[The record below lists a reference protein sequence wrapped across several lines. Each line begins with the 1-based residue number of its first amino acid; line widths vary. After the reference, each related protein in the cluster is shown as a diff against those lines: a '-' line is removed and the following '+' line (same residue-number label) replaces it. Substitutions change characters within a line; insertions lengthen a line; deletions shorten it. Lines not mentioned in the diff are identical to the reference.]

1 MKTLG
6 DLLKTLRAAGLLM
19 ETWKSIDNIDIDHVA
34 GDSRKVGPNGLFV
47 AIRGVEV
54 DGHLFIDKAVKNG
67 AIAIV
72 CEAAPANRAHRYPG
86 VAFARVRDSRSALAV
101 LAAAW
106 YGNPS
111 HALRVVGV
119 TGANGKTS
127 VAFLVQEALGLLG
140 VQAGFMGTIGV
151 RMAGEEST
159 ARLTTPDALNVQRLL
174 RRMADKGCG
183 ACAMEVSS
191 HALDQERVRGVAF
204 DVAVFTNLTHDH
216 LDYHSTFTAYFAA
229 KKTLFDRL
237 DANATALFNA
247 DDPSGARMVADTRAA
262 CTSYGLDAA
271 ADIRAGVVEDAM
283 EGLVL
288 RIEGRLRRFRLAGRF
303 NAYNLLA
310 AWGAL
315 LALGCDA
322 GEALDALEEARPAPG
337 RFERIRF
344 EDGTQVVVDYAHTP
358 AALQAVLETIVA
370 AKPPGAQLWC
380 IFGCGGDRDHTKRP
394 MMGAVAERF
403 ADHLI
408 VTSDNPRTE
417 DPARIMQDIRTGLAD
432 PDRALLITDRGEA
445 LAEASRI
452 VRPGDIVL
460 VAGKGHETHQIVG
473 TEQKRFDDREAVR
486 AAFARRPPARLPQ
499 HPR

>member
-6 DLLKTLRAAGLLM
+6 DLLNALQAAGLLM
-19 ETWKSIDNIDIDHVA
+19 ETWESIDNIDIDHVA

-47 AIRGVEV
+47 AIPGVEV

-86 VAFARVRDSRSALAV
+86 AAFARVRDSRSALAV

-106 YGNPS
+106 YDNPS
-111 HALRVVGV
+111 HALRIVGV
-119 TGANGKTS
+119 TGTNGKTT
-127 VAFLVQEALGLLG
+127 VAFLVQEALGSLG
-140 VQAGFMGTIGV
+140 VQAGFTGTVGV
-151 RMAGEEST
+151 RMAGEEFA
-159 ARLTTPDALNVQRLL
+159 ARLTTPDALHMQRML
-174 RRMADKGCG
+174 RRMADKGCD

-191 HALDQERVRGVAF
+191 HALDQERVRGIAF

-216 LDYHSTFTAYFAA
+216 LDYHPTFSAYFAA

-247 DDPSGARMVADTRAA
+247 DDPGGARMVVDTRAA
-262 CTSYGLDAA
+262 RTSYGLDAA
-271 ADIRAGVVEDAM
+271 ADIRAEVVENTM

-288 RIEGRLRRFRLAGRF
+288 RVDGRARRFRLAGRF

-344 EDGTQVVVDYAHTP
+344 EDGTHVVIDYAHTP

-370 AKPPGAQLWC
+370 ARPPGAHVWC
-380 IFGCGGDRDHTKRP
+380 VFGCGGDCDRAKRP

-403 ADHLI
+403 TDHLI

-417 DPARIMQDIRTGLAD
+417 DPARIMQDIQAGLAD
-432 PDRALLITDRGEA
+432 PDRALLITDRGQA
-445 LAEASRI
+445 IVEASRLA
-452 VRPGDIVL
+452 RPGDLVL
-460 VAGKGHETHQIVG
+460 VAGKGHETCQVVG
-473 TEQKRFDDREAVR
+473 TDAKRFDDREAVR

-499 HPR
+499 YPR

>member
-1 MKTLG
+1 MKTLQ
-6 DLLKTLRAAGLLM
+6 AAGLLM
-19 ETWKSIDNIDIDHVA
+19 GTWESIDNIDIDHVA

-72 CEAAPANRAHRYPG
+72 CEAVPANRAHRYPG
-86 VAFARVRDSRSALAV
+86 AAFARVRDSRSALAV

-106 YGNPS
+106 YGDPS

-119 TGANGKTS
+119 TGTNGKTT
-127 VAFLVQEALGLLG
+127 VAFLVQQALGVLG
-140 VQAGFMGTIGV
+140 IQAGFIGTVGI
-151 RMAGEEST
+151 RIAGEAFA

-174 RRMADKGCG
+174 RRMADKGCD

-191 HALDQERVRGVAF
+191 HALDQERVRGIAF
-204 DVAVFTNLTHDH
+204 NVAVFTNLAHDH
-216 LDYHSTFTAYFAA
+216 LDYHKTFEAYLAA

-237 DANATALFNA
+237 DADAAALFNA
-247 DDPSGARMVADTRAA
+247 DDPAGARMVADTRAI
-262 CTSYGLDAA
+262 CTSYGLDTA
-271 ADIRAGVVEDAM
+271 ADIRADVVEDVM
-283 EGLVL
+283 DGLVL
-288 RIEGRLRRFRLAGRF
+288 RVEGRTRRFRLAGRF

-322 GEALDALEEARPAPG
+322 GDALDALEQARPAPG

-344 EDGTQVVVDYAHTP
+344 EDGTHVIIDYAHTP
-358 AALQAVLETIVA
+358 AALQAVLETITA
-370 AKPPGAQLWC
+370 ARPSGAHVWC
-380 IFGCGGDRDHTKRP
+380 VFGCGGDRDRAKRP

-417 DPARIMQDIRTGLAD
+417 DPARILQDIRAGFTD
-432 PDRALLITDRGEA
+432 PDRALFITDRGEA
-445 LAEASRI
+445 IAEASRLA
-452 VRPGDIVL
+452 RPGDIVL
-460 VAGKGHETHQIVG
+460 VAGKGHETRQIVG
-473 TEQKRFDDREAVR
+473 TDQKRFDDREAVR
-486 AAFARRPPARLPQ
+486 AAFARKSPARLPQ

>member
-1 MKTLG
+1 M
-6 DLLKTLRAAGLLM
+6 KTLRAAGLLM
-19 ETWKSIDNIDIDHVA
+19 GTWESIDNIDIDHVA

-47 AIRGVEV
+47 AIQGVEV

-72 CEAAPANRAHRYPG
+72 CEAVPANRAHRYPG
-86 VAFARVRDSRSALAV
+86 TAFVRVHDSRSALAV

-106 YGNPS
+106 YGDPS

-119 TGANGKTS
+119 TGTNGKTT
-127 VAFLVQEALGLLG
+127 VAFLVQQALGVLG
-140 VQAGFMGTIGV
+140 IQAGFIGTVGI
-151 RMAGEEST
+151 RIAGEAFA

-191 HALDQERVRGVAF
+191 HALDQERVRGIAF
-204 DVAVFTNLTHDH
+204 NVAVFTNLAHDH
-216 LDYHSTFTAYFAA
+216 LDYHTTFDAYFAA

-237 DANATALFNA
+237 DAGAAALFNA
-247 DDPSGARMVADTRAA
+247 DDPAGARMVADTRAA
-262 CTSYGLDAA
+262 CTSYGLDTA
-271 ADIRAGVVEDAM
+271 ADIRADVVEDVM
-283 EGLVL
+283 DGLVL
-288 RIEGRLRRFRLAGRF
+288 RVEGRTRRFRLAGRF

-322 GEALDALEEARPAPG
+322 GDALDALEQARPAPG

-344 EDGTQVVVDYAHTP
+344 EDGTHVIIDFAHTP
-358 AALQAVLETIVA
+358 AALQAVLETIIA
-370 AKPPGAQLWC
+370 ARPSGAHVWC
-380 IFGCGGDRDHTKRP
+380 VFGCGGDRDRAKRP

-417 DPARIMQDIRTGLAD
+417 DPARILQDIRAGFTN
-432 PDRALLITDRGEA
+432 PDRALFITDRGEA
-445 LAEASRI
+445 IAEAGRLA
-452 VRPGDIVL
+452 RPGDIVL
-460 VAGKGHETHQIVG
+460 VAGKGHETRQIVG
-473 TEQKRFDDREAVR
+473 TDQKRFDDREAVR
-486 AAFARRPPARLPQ
+486 AAFARKSPARLPQ
-499 HPR
+499 HP

>member
-1 MKTLG
+1 M
-6 DLLKTLRAAGLLM
+6 KTLRAAGLLM
-19 ETWKSIDNIDIDHVA
+19 GTWESIDNIDIDHVA

-47 AIRGVEV
+47 AIQGVEV

-72 CEAAPANRAHRYPG
+72 CEAVPANRAHRYPG
-86 VAFARVRDSRSALAV
+86 AAFARVRDSRSALAV

-106 YGNPS
+106 YGDPS

-119 TGANGKTS
+119 TGTNGKTT
-127 VAFLVQEALGLLG
+127 VAFLVQQALGVLG
-140 VQAGFMGTIGV
+140 VQAGFIGTVGI
-151 RMAGEEST
+151 RIAGEAFA

-191 HALDQERVRGVAF
+191 HALDQERVRGIAF
-204 DVAVFTNLTHDH
+204 NVAVFTNLAHDH
-216 LDYHSTFTAYFAA
+216 LDYHTTFDAYFAA

-237 DANATALFNA
+237 DAGAAALFNA
-247 DDPSGARMVADTRAA
+247 DDPAGARMVADTRAA
-262 CTSYGLDAA
+262 CTSYGLDTA
-271 ADIRAGVVEDAM
+271 ADIRADVVEDVM
-283 EGLVL
+283 DGLVL
-288 RIEGRLRRFRLAGRF
+288 RVEGRTRRFRLAGRF

-322 GEALDALEEARPAPG
+322 GDALDALEQARPAPG

-344 EDGTQVVVDYAHTP
+344 EDGTHVIIDFAHTP
-358 AALQAVLETIVA
+358 AALQAVLETIIA
-370 AKPPGAQLWC
+370 ARSSGAHVWC
-380 IFGCGGDRDHTKRP
+380 VFGCGGDRDRAKRP

-417 DPARIMQDIRTGLAD
+417 DPARILQDIRAGFTN
-432 PDRALLITDRGEA
+432 PDRALFITDRGEA
-445 LAEASRI
+445 IAEAGRLA
-452 VRPGDIVL
+452 RPGDIVL
-460 VAGKGHETHQIVG
+460 VAGKGHETRQIVG
-473 TEQKRFDDREAVR
+473 TDQKRFDDREAVR
-486 AAFARRPPARLPQ
+486 AAFARKSPARLPQ

>member
-6 DLLKTLRAAGLLM
+6 DLLNALQAAGLLM
-19 ETWKSIDNIDIDHVA
+19 ETWESIDNIDIDHVA

-47 AIRGVEV
+47 AIPGVEV

-72 CEAAPANRAHRYPG
+72 CEAVPENRAHRYPG
-86 VAFARVRDSRSALAV
+86 AAFARVHNSRSALAE

-106 YGNPS
+106 YDNPS
-111 HALRVVGV
+111 HALRIVGV
-119 TGANGKTS
+119 TGTNGKTT

-140 VQAGFMGTIGV
+140 VQAGFTGTVGV
-151 RMAGEEST
+151 RMAGEEFA
-159 ARLTTPDALNVQRLL
+159 ARLTTPDALYMQRLL
-174 RRMADKGCG
+174 RRMADKGCDT
-183 ACAMEVSS
+183 CAMEVSS
-191 HALDQERVRGVAF
+191 HALDQERVRGIAF

-216 LDYHSTFTAYFAA
+216 LDYHPTFSAYFAA

-237 DANATALFNA
+237 DPNATALFNA
-247 DDPSGARMVADTRAA
+247 DDPAGARMVADTRAA
-262 CTSYGLDAA
+262 RTSYGLDAA
-271 ADIRAGVVEDAM
+271 ADIHAEVVEDTM

-288 RIEGRLRRFRLAGRF
+288 RVDGRARRFRLAGRF

-322 GEALDALEEARPAPG
+322 GEALDALEEARSAPG

-344 EDGTQVVVDYAHTP
+344 EDGTHVVIDYAHTP
-358 AALQAVLETIVA
+358 AALQAVLETITA
-370 AKPPGAQLWC
+370 ARPPGAHVWC
-380 IFGCGGDRDHTKRP
+380 VFGCGGDRDRTKRP

-403 ADHLI
+403 TDHLI

-417 DPARIMQDIRTGLAD
+417 DPARIMQDIRAGLTD
-432 PDRALLITDRGEA
+432 PDRALLITDRGQA
-445 LAEASRI
+445 IAEASRLA
-452 VRPGDIVL
+452 RPGDIVL
-460 VAGKGHETHQIVG
+460 VAGKGHETRQIVG
-473 TEQKRFDDREAVR
+473 TDAKRFDDREAVR

>member
-1 MKTLG
+1 M
-6 DLLKTLRAAGLLM
+6 KTLRAAGLLM
-19 ETWKSIDNIDIDHVA
+19 GTWESIDNIDIDHVA

-72 CEAAPANRAHRYPG
+72 CEAVPANRAHRYPG
-86 VAFARVRDSRSALAV
+86 AAFARVRDSRSALAV

-106 YGNPS
+106 YGDPS

-119 TGANGKTS
+119 TGTNGKTT
-127 VAFLVQEALGLLG
+127 VAFLVQQALGVLG
-140 VQAGFMGTIGV
+140 IQAGFIGTVGI
-151 RMAGEEST
+151 RIAGEAFA

-174 RRMADKGCG
+174 RRMADKGCD

-191 HALDQERVRGVAF
+191 HALDQERVRGIAF
-204 DVAVFTNLTHDH
+204 NVAVFTNLAHDH
-216 LDYHSTFTAYFAA
+216 LDYHKTFEAYLAA

-237 DANATALFNA
+237 DADAAALFNA
-247 DDPSGARMVADTRAA
+247 DDPAGARMVADTRAI
-262 CTSYGLDAA
+262 CTSYGLDTA
-271 ADIRAGVVEDAM
+271 ADIRADVVEDVM
-283 EGLVL
+283 DGLVL
-288 RIEGRLRRFRLAGRF
+288 RVEGRTRRFRLAGRF

-322 GEALDALEEARPAPG
+322 GDALDALEQARPAPG

-344 EDGTQVVVDYAHTP
+344 EDGTHVIIDYAHTP
-358 AALQAVLETIVA
+358 AALQAVLETITA
-370 AKPPGAQLWC
+370 ARPSGAHVWC
-380 IFGCGGDRDHTKRP
+380 VFGCGGDRDRAKRP

-417 DPARIMQDIRTGLAD
+417 DPARILQDIRAGFTD
-432 PDRALLITDRGEA
+432 PDRALFITDRGEA
-445 LAEASRI
+445 IAEASRLA
-452 VRPGDIVL
+452 RPGDIVL
-460 VAGKGHETHQIVG
+460 VAGKGHETRQIVG
-473 TEQKRFDDREAVR
+473 TDQKRFDDREAVR
-486 AAFARRPPARLPQ
+486 AAFARKSPARLPQ

>member
-1 MKTLG
+1 M
-6 DLLKTLRAAGLLM
+6 KTLRAAGLLM
-19 ETWKSIDNIDIDHVA
+19 GTWESIDNIDIDHVA

-47 AIRGVEV
+47 AIQGVEV
-54 DGHLFIDKAVKNG
+54 DSHLFIDKAVKNG

-72 CEAAPANRAHRYPG
+72 CEAVPANRAHRYPG
-86 VAFARVRDSRSALAV
+86 TAFVRVHDSRSALAV

-106 YGNPS
+106 YGDPS

-119 TGANGKTS
+119 TGTNGKTT
-127 VAFLVQEALGLLG
+127 VAFLVQQALGVLG
-140 VQAGFMGTIGV
+140 IQAGFIGTVGI
-151 RMAGEEST
+151 RIAGEAFA

-191 HALDQERVRGVAF
+191 HALDQERVRGIAF
-204 DVAVFTNLTHDH
+204 NVAVFTNLAHDH
-216 LDYHSTFTAYFAA
+216 LDYHATFDAYFAA

-237 DANATALFNA
+237 DAGAAALFNA
-247 DDPSGARMVADTRAA
+247 DDPAGARMVADTRAA
-262 CTSYGLDAA
+262 CTSYGLDTA
-271 ADIRAGVVEDAM
+271 ADIRADVVEDVM
-283 EGLVL
+283 DGLVL
-288 RIEGRLRRFRLAGRF
+288 RVEGRTRRFRLAGRF

-322 GEALDALEEARPAPG
+322 GDALDALEQARPAPG

-344 EDGTQVVVDYAHTP
+344 EDGTHVIIDFAHTP
-358 AALQAVLETIVA
+358 AALQAVLETIIA
-370 AKPPGAQLWC
+370 ARPSGAHVWC
-380 IFGCGGDRDHTKRP
+380 VFGCGGDRDRAKRP

-417 DPARIMQDIRTGLAD
+417 DPARILQDIRAGFTN
-432 PDRALLITDRGEA
+432 PDRALFITDRGEA
-445 LAEASRI
+445 IAEAGRLA
-452 VRPGDIVL
+452 RPGDIVL
-460 VAGKGHETHQIVG
+460 VAGKGHETRQIVG
-473 TEQKRFDDREAVR
+473 TDQKRFDDREAVR
-486 AAFARRPPARLPQ
+486 AAFARKSPARLPQ
-499 HPR
+499 YPR

>member
-6 DLLKTLRAAGLLM
+6 DLLNALRAEGLLM
-19 ETWKSIDNIDIDHVA
+19 ETWESIDNIDIDHVA

-47 AIRGVEV
+47 AIQGVEV

-106 YGNPS
+106 YGDPS

-119 TGANGKTS
+119 TGTNGKTT
-127 VAFLVQEALGLLG
+127 VAFLVQQALGLLG
-140 VQAGFMGTIGV
+140 VPAGFTGTVGV
-151 RMAGEEST
+151 RMADEEFP
-159 ARLTTPDALNVQRLL
+159 ARLTTPDALDMQRLL
-174 RRMADKGCG
+174 RDMADKGCD
-183 ACAMEVSS
+183 ACAVEVSS
-191 HALDQERVRGVAF
+191 HALDQERVRSIAF

-216 LDYHSTFTAYFAA
+216 LDYHTTFDAYFAS

-247 DDPSGARMVADTRAA
+247 DDPSGARIVADTRAA

-271 ADIRAGVVEDAM
+271 ADIRADVVEDAM

-288 RIEGRLRRFRLAGRF
+288 RIDGRTRRFRLAGRF
-303 NAYNLLA
+303 NTWNLLA

-322 GEALDALEEARPAPG
+322 GDALDALEQARPAPG
-337 RFERIRF
+337 RFERIGF
-344 EDGTQVVVDYAHTP
+344 EDGTHVVIDYAHTP
-358 AALQAVLETIVA
+358 AALQAVLETITA
-370 AKPPGAQLWC
+370 ARPSGAQVWC
-380 IFGCGGDRDHTKRP
+380 VFGCGGDRDHAKRP

-445 LAEASRI
+445 IAEAGRLA
-452 VRPGDIVL
+452 RPGDIVL
-460 VAGKGHETHQIVG
+460 VAGKGHETRQIVG
-473 TEQKRFDDREAVR
+473 TDPKRFDDREAVR
-486 AAFARRPPARLPQ
+486 AAFARRSPVRLPQ

>member
-1 MKTLG
+1 MKTLQ
-6 DLLKTLRAAGLLM
+6 AAGLLM
-19 ETWKSIDNIDIDHVA
+19 GTWESIDNIDIDHVA

-72 CEAAPANRAHRYPG
+72 CEAVPANRAHRYPG
-86 VAFARVRDSRSALAV
+86 AAFARVHDSRSALAV

-106 YGNPS
+106 YGDPS

-119 TGANGKTS
+119 TGTNGKTT
-127 VAFLVQEALGLLG
+127 VAFLVQQALGVLG
-140 VQAGFMGTIGV
+140 IQAGFIGTVGI
-151 RMAGEEST
+151 RIAGEAFA

-174 RRMADKGCG
+174 RRMADKGCD

-191 HALDQERVRGVAF
+191 HALDQERVRGIAF
-204 DVAVFTNLTHDH
+204 NVAVFTNLAHDH
-216 LDYHSTFTAYFAA
+216 LDYHKTFEAYLAA

-237 DANATALFNA
+237 DADAAALFNA
-247 DDPSGARMVADTRAA
+247 DDPAGARMVADTRAI
-262 CTSYGLDAA
+262 CTSYGLDTA
-271 ADIRAGVVEDAM
+271 ADIRADVVEDVM
-283 EGLVL
+283 DGLVL
-288 RIEGRLRRFRLAGRF
+288 RVEGRTRRFRLAGRF

-322 GEALDALEEARPAPG
+322 GDALDALEQARPAPG

-344 EDGTQVVVDYAHTP
+344 EDGTHVIIDYAHTP
-358 AALQAVLETIVA
+358 AALQAVLETITA
-370 AKPPGAQLWC
+370 ARPSGAHVWC
-380 IFGCGGDRDHTKRP
+380 VFGCGGDRDRAKRP

-417 DPARIMQDIRTGLAD
+417 DPARILQDIRAGFTD
-432 PDRALLITDRGEA
+432 PDRVLFITDRGEA
-445 LAEASRI
+445 IAEASRLA
-452 VRPGDIVL
+452 RPGDIVL
-460 VAGKGHETHQIVG
+460 VAGKGHETRQIVG
-473 TEQKRFDDREAVR
+473 TDQKRFDDREAVR
-486 AAFARRPPARLPQ
+486 AAFARKSPARLPQ

>member
-6 DLLKTLRAAGLLM
+6 DLLNALQAAGLLM
-19 ETWKSIDNIDIDHVA
+19 ETWESIDNIDIDHVA

-47 AIRGVEV
+47 AIQGVEV

-72 CEAAPANRAHRYPG
+72 CEAVPANRAHRYPG
-86 VAFARVRDSRSALAV
+86 AAFARVHDSRSALAV

-106 YGNPS
+106 YDNPS

-119 TGANGKTS
+119 TGTNGKTT

-140 VQAGFMGTIGV
+140 VQAGFTGTVGV
-151 RMAGEEST
+151 RMAGEEFA
-159 ARLTTPDALNVQRLL
+159 ARLTTPDALHVQRLL
-174 RRMADKGCG
+174 RRMADKGCD

-191 HALDQERVRGVAF
+191 HALDQERVRGIAF

-216 LDYHSTFTAYFAA
+216 LDYHSTFSAYFAA

-247 DDPSGARMVADTRAA
+247 DDPAGDRMVADTRAA

-271 ADIRAGVVEDAM
+271 ADIRAEVVEDTM

-288 RIEGRLRRFRLAGRF
+288 RVDGRTRRFRLAGRF

-344 EDGTQVVVDYAHTP
+344 EDGTHVVIDYAHTP
-358 AALQAVLETIVA
+358 AALQAVLEAITAVR
-370 AKPPGAQLWC
+370 PPNAHVWC
-380 IFGCGGDRDHTKRP
+380 VFGCGGDRDRTKRP

-403 ADHLI
+403 TDHLI

-417 DPARIMQDIRTGLAD
+417 DPARIMQDIRAGLAD
-432 PDRALLITDRGEA
+432 PDRALLITDRGA
-445 LAEASRI
+445 GYCRSGPPCP
-452 VRPGDIVL
+452 PGR
-460 VAGKGHETHQIVG
+460 HC
-473 TEQKRFDDREAVR
+473 
-486 AAFARRPPARLPQ
+486 ARGGEGA
-499 HPR
+499 

>member
-1 MKTLG
+1 MKTLQ
-6 DLLKTLRAAGLLM
+6 AAGLLM
-19 ETWKSIDNIDIDHVA
+19 GTWESIDNIDIDHVA

-72 CEAAPANRAHRYPG
+72 CEAVPANRAHRYPG
-86 VAFARVRDSRSALAV
+86 TAFARVHDSRSALAV

-106 YGNPS
+106 YGDPS

-119 TGANGKTS
+119 TGTNGKTT
-127 VAFLVQEALGLLG
+127 VAFLVQQALGVLG
-140 VQAGFMGTIGV
+140 IQAGFIGTVGI
-151 RMAGEEST
+151 RIAGEAFA

-174 RRMADKGCG
+174 RRMADKGCD

-191 HALDQERVRGVAF
+191 HALDQERVRGIAF
-204 DVAVFTNLTHDH
+204 NVAVFTNLAHDH
-216 LDYHSTFTAYFAA
+216 LDYHKTFEAYLAA

-237 DANATALFNA
+237 DADAAALFNA
-247 DDPSGARMVADTRAA
+247 DDPAGARMVADTRAT
-262 CTSYGLDAA
+262 CTSYGLDTA
-271 ADIRAGVVEDAM
+271 ADIRADVVEDVM
-283 EGLVL
+283 DGLVL
-288 RIEGRLRRFRLAGRF
+288 RVEGRTRRFRLAGRF

-322 GEALDALEEARPAPG
+322 GDALDALEQARPAPG

-344 EDGTQVVVDYAHTP
+344 EDGTHVIIDYAHTP
-358 AALQAVLETIVA
+358 AALQAVLETITA
-370 AKPPGAQLWC
+370 ARPSGAHVWC
-380 IFGCGGDRDHTKRP
+380 VFGCGGDRDRAKRP

-417 DPARIMQDIRTGLAD
+417 DPARILQDIRAGFTD
-432 PDRALLITDRGEA
+432 PDRALFITDRGEA
-445 LAEASRI
+445 IAEASRLA
-452 VRPGDIVL
+452 RPGDIVL
-460 VAGKGHETHQIVG
+460 VAGKGHETRQIVG
-473 TEQKRFDDREAVR
+473 TDQKRFDDREAVR
-486 AAFARRPPARLPQ
+486 AAFARKSPARLPQ

>member
-1 MKTLG
+1 MKTLQ
-6 DLLKTLRAAGLLM
+6 AAGLLM
-19 ETWKSIDNIDIDHVA
+19 GTWESIDNIDIDHVA

-72 CEAAPANRAHRYPG
+72 CEAVPANRAHRYPG
-86 VAFARVRDSRSALAV
+86 AAFARVHDSRSALAV

-106 YGNPS
+106 YGDPS

-119 TGANGKTS
+119 TGTNGKTT
-127 VAFLVQEALGLLG
+127 VAFLVQQALGVLG
-140 VQAGFMGTIGV
+140 IQAGFIGTVGI
-151 RMAGEEST
+151 RIAGEAFA

-174 RRMADKGCG
+174 RRMADKGCD

-191 HALDQERVRGVAF
+191 HALDQERVRGIAF
-204 DVAVFTNLTHDH
+204 NVAVFTNLAHDH
-216 LDYHSTFTAYFAA
+216 LDYHKTFEAYLAA

-237 DANATALFNA
+237 DADAAALFNA
-247 DDPSGARMVADTRAA
+247 DDPAGARMVADTRAI
-262 CTSYGLDAA
+262 CTSYGLDTA
-271 ADIRAGVVEDAM
+271 ADIRADVVEDVM
-283 EGLVL
+283 DGLVL
-288 RIEGRLRRFRLAGRF
+288 RVEGRTRRFRLAGRF

-322 GEALDALEEARPAPG
+322 GDALDALEQARPAPG

-344 EDGTQVVVDYAHTP
+344 EDGTHVIIDYAHTP
-358 AALQAVLETIVA
+358 AALQAVLETITA
-370 AKPPGAQLWC
+370 ARPSGAHVWC
-380 IFGCGGDRDHTKRP
+380 VFGCGGDRDRAKRP

-417 DPARIMQDIRTGLAD
+417 DPARILQDIRAGFTD
-432 PDRALLITDRGEA
+432 PDRALFITDRGEA
-445 LAEASRI
+445 IAEASRLA
-452 VRPGDIVL
+452 RPGDIVL
-460 VAGKGHETHQIVG
+460 VAGKGHETRQIVG
-473 TEQKRFDDREAVR
+473 TDQKRFDDREAVR
-486 AAFARRPPARLPQ
+486 AAFARKSPARLPQ

>member
-1 MKTLG
+1 MKTLE
-6 DLLKTLRAAGLLM
+6 DLLNALQAAGLLM
-19 ETWKSIDNIDIDHVA
+19 ETWESIDNIDIDHVA

-47 AIRGVEV
+47 AIQGVEV

-86 VAFARVRDSRSALAV
+86 TAFARVRDSRSALAV

-119 TGANGKTS
+119 TGTNGKTT

-140 VQAGFMGTIGV
+140 VQAGFIGTVGV
-151 RMAGEEST
+151 RMAGEGFA
-159 ARLTTPDALNVQRLL
+159 ARLTTPDALNMQHLL
-174 RRMADKGCG
+174 RRMSDKGCD

-216 LDYHSTFTAYFAA
+216 LDYHSTFSAYFAV

-237 DANATALFNA
+237 DAHATALFNA
-247 DDPSGARMVADTRAA
+247 DDPAGARMVADTHAT

-271 ADIRAGVVEDAM
+271 ADIRAEVVEDTM

-288 RIEGRLRRFRLAGRF
+288 RVDGGTRRFRLAGRF

-315 LALGCDA
+315 SALGCDA
-322 GEALDALEEARPAPG
+322 GEALDALEQARPAPG

-344 EDGTQVVVDYAHTP
+344 EDGTHVVIDYAHTP
-358 AALQAVLETIVA
+358 AALEAVLEAITAVR
-370 AKPPGAQLWC
+370 PPNAHVWC
-380 IFGCGGDRDHTKRP
+380 VFGCGGDRDRAKRP

-417 DPARIMQDIRTGLAD
+417 DTARIMQDIRTGLAD
-432 PDRALLITDRGEA
+432 PDRAFLITDRGEA
-445 LAEASRI
+445 IAEAGRLA
-452 VRPGDIVL
+452 RPGDIVL
-460 VAGKGHETHQIVG
+460 VAGKGHETRQIVG
-473 TEQKRFDDREAVR
+473 TESRRFDDREAVR